1 MIELKHVSFTY
12 QGQKGDGLH
21 DINLTI
27 EDGECVLFCGRS
39 GCGKTTITR
48 LVNGLIPQ
56 FYAGELAGSVLVDGQ
71 EVRDLPM
78 HQIAAKVGSVFQN
91 PRTQFFNVDTDS
103 EIAFGIE
110 NQALPVRQLRERVD
124 RTSAE
129 LHIEN
134 LRNRNIF
141 ELSGGEKQKIAF
153 ASVYA
158 MNPQIYL
165 LDEPSSNLDMRSI
178 QELGE
183 HLRLIKSQGK
193 TILIAEHRLYYLM
206 DLVDRIVYL
215 EHGKI
220 TQVFTPEAFR
230 QMSEDTREQMGL
242 RAIDLHRVLP
252 PRDHSLAPVSDPI
265 LELNNVA
272 LHYKKRTI
280 LHDISF
286 TAVKREVIGVV
297 GHNGAGKTTFSRALC
312 GLHKA
317 CDGQFFWNGLSMAH
331 KDRLRHSYMVM
342 QDVNYELFADSVE
355 SECTFGIRNPK
366 QTLVDATLEELA
378 L

>member
-12 QGQKGDGLH
+12 QGQTGDGLH

-71 EVRDLPM
+71 EVRDFPM

-110 NQALPVRQLRERVD
+110 NQALPVCQLRERVD

-220 TQVFTPEAFR
+220 MQVFTPEAFR
-230 QMSEDTREQMGL
+230 QLSEDTREQERSICIVFSHRGIIPL
-242 RAIDLHRVLP
+242 RLFQ
-252 PRDHSLAPVSDPI
+252 I
-265 LELNNVA
+265 LSWNL
-272 LHYKKRTI
+272 TI
-280 LHDISF
+280 
-286 TAVKREVIGVV
+286 
-297 GHNGAGKTTFSRALC
+297 
-312 GLHKA
+312 
-317 CDGQFFWNGLSMAH
+317 
-331 KDRLRHSYMVM
+331 
-342 QDVNYELFADSVE
+342 
-355 SECTFGIRNPK
+355 
-366 QTLVDATLEELA
+366 
-378 L
+378 